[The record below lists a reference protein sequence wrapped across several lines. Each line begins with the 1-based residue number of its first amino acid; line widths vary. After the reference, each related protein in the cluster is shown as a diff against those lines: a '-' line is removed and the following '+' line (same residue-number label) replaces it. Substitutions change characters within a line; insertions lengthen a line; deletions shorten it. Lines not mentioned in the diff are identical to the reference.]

1 MTVGIKDGVHLGR
14 RVLGEGRRRTRLT
27 RSQNIEKMTDYREG
41 RHASG
46 ETCETAGTHGRR
58 RWCRDYARAIG
69 ALEGYG
75 SIYAPS
81 GIPVLYVSRYRRH
94 GKINGNFHFRNSM
107 EISGNFQGPKSI
119 SVVVM
124 ETARCTPP
132 LPTE

>member
-69 ALEGYG
+69 ALEGYLRAERDTG
-75 SIYAPS
+75 TFLDAAVLTRPENERERSMSLRTVAPATRD
-81 GIPVLYVSRYRRH
+81 I
-94 GKINGNFHFRNSM
+94 
-107 EISGNFQGPKSI
+107 
-119 SVVVM
+119 
-124 ETARCTPP
+124 
-132 LPTE
+132 

>member
-69 ALEGYG
+69 ALEGYLRAERDTGTFLDAAVLTRPVHSSPRSMSLRTSGAPAELARLAGVVGHCLLG
-75 SIYAPS
+75 SGVRS
-81 GIPVLYVSRYRRH
+81 G
-94 GKINGNFHFRNSM
+94 
-107 EISGNFQGPKSI
+107 EIS
-119 SVVVM
+119 
-124 ETARCTPP
+124 
-132 LPTE
+132 

>member
-1 MTVGIKDGVHLGR
+1 MATNELRRTTPVTVGIKDGVHLGR

-69 ALEGYG
+69 ALEGYLRAERDTG
-75 SIYAPS
+75 TFLDAA
-81 GIPVLYVSRYRRH
+81 VLTRPLSTYQYTFDEPPHRRPRH
-94 GKINGNFHFRNSM
+94 ERHLNR
-107 EISGNFQGPKSI
+107 
-119 SVVVM
+119 V
-124 ETARCTPP
+124 
-132 LPTE
+132 